1 MVDKSRLINAL
12 KEVAEQ
18 AKAVMMAVMDSELGV
33 NKKPSVNRNTL
44 VEGKIFQ
51 NVNINVEGL
60 ELVQVLVNDYIQ
72 YIESGRKPGSFPP
85 VSVIAKWAADKG
97 ITTDNRVVWAICQSI
112 YKEGIAARPLIDVRG
127 GFWEQVERDW
137 DEWFKGVYDILF
149 EDLDKQFNNTI

>member
-1 MVDKSRLINAL
+1 MVDKRKLVEAL

-33 NKKPSVNRNTL
+33 NEKVGRNTL

-51 NVNINVEGL
+51 NINIGVDGL
-60 ELVQVLVNDYIQ
+60 ELVEVLVNDYIQ
-72 YIESGRKPGSFPP
+72 YIESGRRPGSFPP
-85 VSVIAKWAADKG
+85 VSVIAKWAAEKH

-127 GFWEQVERDW
+127 GFWERVERDW
-137 DEWFKGVYDILF
+137 DEWFKGVYDVLF
-149 EDLDKQFNNTI
+149 EELDKQFNKKVE